1 MPDHKEIKVLFVTHY
16 RELLGANN
24 SLLQLIFELRE
35 KGIVPYVLMPDY
47 EIQNGNDL
55 GLELDKHGIAHFD
68 AKIRFDKHPD
78 AKKAAL
84 SYVRTLLFRKDAE
97 RAIRGYDFDIIHSNS
112 SIISTGA
119 YIAKRL
125 GKPHVW
131 HLREFGDLDYGMNT
145 PFGKWYQK
153 VIYRGSNHFI
163 AISESIKK
171 HYSHWIGKQD
181 IRVIYNGIKPSPKRQ
196 PSQQE
201 CIEICIVGLIRPNKG
216 QMELIEAI
224 DQLVNYRGMK
234 NLHVSIVGNSE
245 GNFDEKI
252 SHYIKHHGLSEYATL
267 TGRRNDVPELLTKM
281 DIGVMASSNE
291 AFGRTT
297 VEYMMAGLAVV
308 ASDGGANKEI
318 VKDGKTGLIYKSG
331 DSKALADK
339 LELLIKDRDTLEKL
353 AKNGQTAAEKNFSSA
368 ANSDAIYSL
377 YKEILEKK

>member
-16 RELLGANN
+16 RELYGANN
-24 SLLQLIFELRE
+24 SLLQLILELRQ
-35 KGIVPYVLMPDY
+35 KGIVASVLMPDY

-55 GLELDKHGIAHFD
+55 GLELDKYGISHFD
-68 AKIRFDKHPD
+68 AKIRFDKHQD

-84 SYVRTLLFRKDAE
+84 SYFRTLLYRKDAMK
-97 RAIRGYDFDIIHSNS
+97 AIADLDFDIIHSNS
-112 SIISTGA
+112 STISTGA
-119 YIAKRL
+119 YLAKKL

-131 HLREFGDLDYGMNT
+131 HLREFGDLDYGMKT

-153 VIYRGSNHFI
+153 VIYSGNSNFI

-171 HYSHWIGKQD
+171 HFCPWIGNQD
-181 IRVIYNGIKPSPKRQ
+181 IRVIYNGIKPSPKRT
-196 PSQQE
+196 PE
-201 CIEICIVGLIRPNKG
+201 HHERIEICIVGLLRPNKG
-216 QMELIEAI
+216 QMELMEAVNV
-224 DQLVNYRGMK
+224 LVNERGIK

-252 SHYIKHHGLSEYATL
+252 SHYIKLHGLSEYVTL

-291 AFGRTT
+291 AFGRST

-318 VKDGKTGLIYKSG
+318 IQDGQTGLIYKSG
-331 DSKALADK
+331 DPKSLADK
-339 LELLIKDRDTLEKL
+339 LELLINDKEMLEKL
-353 AKNGQTAAEKNFSSA
+353 AENGQLAAENNFSSV
-368 ANSDAIYSL
+368 ANSDAVYSL